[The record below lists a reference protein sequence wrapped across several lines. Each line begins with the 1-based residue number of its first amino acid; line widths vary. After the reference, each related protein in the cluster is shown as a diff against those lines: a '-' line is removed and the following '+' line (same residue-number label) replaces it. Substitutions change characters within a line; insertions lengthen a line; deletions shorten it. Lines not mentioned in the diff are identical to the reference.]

1 MVALTKPDYSGPG
14 TWADG
19 DMLMVCNFGGGGAN
33 AGGRGDGG
41 MTLEEY
47 RTSYSLWALLA
58 SPIII
63 SADLRSLAL
72 EHPDC
77 LAMLKN
83 KELIAI
89 SQDPAGIAGRLISQT
104 TNASDSSSRTAARHA
119 NIVEQV
125 FARELSG
132 GARAVALFNRG
143 EFPRNMSVS
152 WGQLGL
158 NPAVA
163 YRVRDIW
170 RFGRHGEY
178 GEDVGEHANGY
189 RALVEPHAAT
199 TIRISPPT
207 DKSEQ
212 MR

>member
-1 MVALTKPDYSGPG
+1 MVALTKPEYSGAG

-19 DMLMVCNFGGGGAN
+19 DMLMVCNYGGGGSN

-47 RTSYSLWALLA
+47 RTSYSLWAVLA

-63 SADLRSLAL
+63 SADLRTLAS

-89 SQDPAGIAGRLISQT
+89 SQDPLGMAGWLVAQA
-104 TNASDSSSRTAARHA
+104 TNGSDPSSRTAARHT

-125 FARELSG
+125 FARKLSG

-143 EFPRNMSVS
+143 ELSRNMSVS
-152 WGQLGL
+152 WSELGL
-158 NPAVA
+158 NPAVG
-163 YRVRDIW
+163 YHVRDIW
-170 RFGRHGEY
+170 ASGEY
-178 GEDVGEHANGY
+178 GEDVGVHTDGY
-189 RALVEPHAAT
+189 RAVVKPHAAT
-199 TIRISPPT
+199 TIRISPPA
-207 DKSEQ
+207 
-212 MR
+212 